1 LQRRAAS
8 FLKWEAIVNDP
19 VGAILATLVL
29 QGLLAAH
36 GGVAGGLAARVVA
49 GLLVSGALGIGV
61 AYALRYAFLRDHMP
75 ERLKTPALLVSAMVV
90 YALAN
95 LVLEGAGLAAATVLG
110 VALANLKVPG
120 LSELRRFKESLVVLI
135 VSTLFILLTADLTRA
150 TLATLSWP
158 VVALTLAMLFVV
170 RPVAIWLATLG
181 SGLSWAERA
190 LAAWVAPRGIVAAAV
205 AGAAGLKLQ
214 SAGYAG
220 AQMVVPSVFAVIAA
234 TMVLHGFTLRPLARR
249 LGLTLSDR
257 PGLAIVGAS
266 DWTTDMAVCL
276 HGDGV
281 PVVLIDAYPG
291 ALDRA
296 REAGVAVL
304 QVELMSEHGLEA
316 LEGQAVDYLIAT
328 TPDDIYNATVCA
340 RLAPELG
347 RERVFQVSPGARRL
361 DERRGMSRDARGKVL
376 GAKSWDASLFTE
388 LYEQGYR
395 FGMTTG
401 ETGVD
406 DMRVLSVGA
415 GGELLVRSAEADGG
429 ADGERVLVFSA

>member
-1 LQRRAAS
+1 
-8 FLKWEAIVNDP
+8 
-19 VGAILATLVL
+19 
-29 QGLLAAH
+29 
-36 GGVAGGLAARVVA
+36 
-49 GLLVSGALGIGV
+49 
-61 AYALRYAFLRDHMP
+61 
-75 ERLKTPALLVSAMVV
+75 VSAVVV
-90 YALAN
+90 YALTN
-95 LVLEGAGLAAATVLG
+95 MVLEGAGLAAATVLG

-135 VSTLFILLTADLTRA
+135 VSTLFILLTADLSRA

-158 VVALTLAMLFVV
+158 VVALTLAMLFLV

-181 SGLSWAERA
+181 SSLSWAERA

-214 SAGYAG
+214 SAGYSG
-220 AQMVVPSVFAVIAA
+220 AAMVVPSVFAVIAA

-249 LGLTLSDR
+249 LKLTLSDR
-257 PGLAIVGAS
+257 PGLAILGAT

-276 HGDGV
+276 HRDGV

-291 ALDRA
+291 ALDGARA
-296 REAGVAVL
+296 AGVAVL

-316 LEGQAVDYLIAT
+316 LDGQAVDYLIAT
-328 TPDDIYNATVCA
+328 TQDDLYNAMVCA

-361 DERRGMSRDARGKVL
+361 DARRGMSRDARGKVL
-376 GAKSWDASLFTE
+376 GAMSWDASLYAE

-395 FGMTTG
+395 FRMITG

-406 DMRVLSVGA
+406 DMRLLCVGA
-415 GGELLVRSAEADGG
+415 GGELLVRSAEANGG
-429 ADGERVLVFSA
+429 AEAERALVFSGG